1 MKKVLISGLVAGV
14 ILSVFS
20 YGGLFLAVSV
30 PMMKPFFVE
39 YLSNVFISD
48 RSRDFF
54 FYSHA
59 LLISLALSWFWERS
73 KKVFH
78 GHYVLRGLEFGL
90 AYTIAGLLPIL
101 WMTYSQIDVSETMV
115 LSWLGFGFLQSC
127 AAGIIFA
134 KMNP

>member
-20 YGGLFLAVSV
+20 YGGLFLAVTI

-59 LLISLALSWFWERS
+59 LLISMALSWFWERS

-78 GHYVLRGLEFGL
+78 GHF
-90 AYTIAGLLPIL
+90 
-101 WMTYSQIDVSETMV
+101 
-115 LSWLGFGFLQSC
+115 
-127 AAGIIFA
+127 
-134 KMNP
+134 